1 LLNPI
6 VQLYVYTFAPT
17 SETPAVTDKNSRLLS
32 VFLHLRAVENTLN
45 ANDLAVLYLVAET
58 PGATLDDLWRRLD
71 RDVAPSTISRVV
83 SRLSNKS
90 NEGSVLGHGFIQLE
104 IDGADARLRRLY
116 LTVRGQK
123 LLKEIADLLG

>member
-1 LLNPI
+1 M
-6 VQLYVYTFAPT
+6 
-17 SETPAVTDKNSRLLS
+17 TDKNSRLLS